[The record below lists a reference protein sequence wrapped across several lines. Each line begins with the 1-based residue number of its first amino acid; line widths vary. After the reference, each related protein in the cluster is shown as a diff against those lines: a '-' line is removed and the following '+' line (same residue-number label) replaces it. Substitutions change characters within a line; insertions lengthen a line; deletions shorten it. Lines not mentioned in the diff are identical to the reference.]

1 MHRTAGALGV
11 IALVTTL
18 AVPLV
23 LPRAAAAHERRQV
36 GAYTMSV
43 GWVDE
48 PTFAGFKNGVQLILK
63 DKDGKPVEDLGDTLK
78 VEVIFGTQKSAP
90 LELDPAWGKS
100 FGTPGDYHATI
111 VPTRPGNYTFHFI
124 GLINDQKV
132 DQSFT
137 SSDKTFDPVVEAAEI
152 EFPAKDPSVA
162 DLAGRLERLGPRI
175 EMAQAAVRDA
185 TAAAQQARTLAVV
198 GVIVGALGLV
208 AGLVSLRRAPTR

>member
-1 MHRTAGALGV
+1 MLRTSSALGIMTLV
-11 IALVTTL
+11 TALV
-18 AVPLV
+18 VPLA
-23 LPRAAAAHERRQV
+23 LPWVAAAHERRQV

-48 PTFAGFKNGVQLILK
+48 PTFAGFKNGVQMILK

-78 VEVIFGTQKSAP
+78 VEVIFGTQKTAP
-90 LELDPAWGKS
+90 LELDPAWGKN

-137 SSDKTFDPVVEAAEI
+137 SSSKTFDPVVEAAEI
-152 EFPAKDPSVA
+152 EFPAKDPSLA
-162 DLAGRLERLGPRI
+162 ELAGRLERLGPRVD
-175 EMAQAAVRDA
+175 MTQAAARDA
-185 TAAAQQARTLAVV
+185 AAAAGQARNLGLIGTILGAVGVVV
-198 GVIVGALGLV
+198 GLAAFG
-208 AGLVSLRRAPTR
+208 RRTAR